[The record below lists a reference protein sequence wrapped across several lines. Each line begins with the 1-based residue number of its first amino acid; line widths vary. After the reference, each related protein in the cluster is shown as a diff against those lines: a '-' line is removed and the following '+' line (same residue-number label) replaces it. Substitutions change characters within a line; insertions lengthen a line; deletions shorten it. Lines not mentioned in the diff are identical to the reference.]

1 MSRWLNIGLAVWTLT
16 GVALLF
22 GEPAAHSWWSPVWI
36 LLFLISAYAGLA
48 ARFGLGPAR
57 VTAGAI
63 IVGFAILL
71 ALGAATGWPTGPVR
85 FTENSGP
92 RIAGLLPALL
102 PIFAFAL
109 LTTAHH
115 ACSVWLPSASR
126 PVLCAASAS
135 VFLVTVANG
144 IAFLAGNRL
153 WWLWNPWN
161 ASAGPL
167 TALGALLTLG
177 VVAFGLA
184 FVFPPDTRL
193 KTSTR
198 TTSLLPLAATNVLFF
213 LATFLFA
220 LRGS

>member
-16 GVALLF
+16 GLALLF
-22 GEPAAHSWWSPVWI
+22 VEPAKFGWWSPAWI

-48 ARFGLGPAR
+48 TRFGIGAAR
-57 VTAGAI
+57 ISAGAV
-63 IVGFAILL
+63 IVGFAIVL

-109 LTTAHH
+109 LTISHQ

-126 PVLCAASAS
+126 PILCAASAS
-135 VFLVTVANG
+135 VFLATLANG
-144 IAFLAGNRL
+144 VAFLAGNRL

-161 ASAGPL
+161 ATAGPL
-167 TALGALLTLG
+167 TALGALLSLG

-193 KTSTR
+193 KTSSR
-198 TTSLLPLAATNVLFF
+198 TSAALPLAATNVLFVA
-213 LATFLFA
+213 ATFLFA

>member
-1 MSRWLNIGLAVWTLT
+1 MSRYLNIGLTIWTLT
-16 GVALLF
+16 GLALLF
-22 GEPAAHSWWSPVWI
+22 VEPAKFGWWSSVWI

-57 VTAGAI
+57 ISAGAV
-63 IVGFAILL
+63 IVGFAIVL

-115 ACSVWLPSASR
+115 ACSVWLPAASR

-135 VFLVTVANG
+135 VFLATVANG
-144 IAFLAGNRL
+144 VAFLAGNRL

-167 TALGALLTLG
+167 TALGALLSIG

-193 KTSTR
+193 KTSIR
-198 TTSLLPLAATNVLFF
+198 TSAALPLAATNLLFF